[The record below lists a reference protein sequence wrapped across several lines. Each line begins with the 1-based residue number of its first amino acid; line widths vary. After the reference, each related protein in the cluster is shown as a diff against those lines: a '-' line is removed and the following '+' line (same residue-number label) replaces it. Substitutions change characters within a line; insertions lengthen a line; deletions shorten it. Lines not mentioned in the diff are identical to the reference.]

1 MVVRTGVTTTSKSGI
16 GIIVETKRPF
26 ERGSLPEH
34 LSNFPTPHI
43 GPHPTAITPYD
54 RPLPSPCPIQ
64 DIFSPSIRAQPVH
77 GPFFS
82 IIAARSGAS
91 RSANSGRS
99 SRSPAGSSTIRKRYG
114 LPGKAPRSNFE
125 DRMEVK
131 FNKIVEQHASRCVA
145 ASQDRAYRNMAK
157 ALNAQGDL
165 LHTLEKR
172 NQNLT

>member
-1 MVVRTGVTTTSKSGI
+1 MPDPGYILALDQGTTSSRAILFDHSG
-16 GIIVETKRPF
+16 
-26 ERGSLPEH
+26 
-34 LSNFPTPHI
+34 
-43 GPHPTAITPYD
+43 
-54 RPLPSPCPIQ
+54 
-64 DIFSPSIRAQPVH
+64 
-77 GPFFS
+77 
-82 IIAARSGAS
+82 
-91 RSANSGRS
+91 
-99 SRSPAGSSTIRKRYG
+99 TIRGVAQREFRQIFPQPG
-114 LPGKAPRSNFE
+114 WVEHDPEEIWSSGKAPRSNFE

>member
-1 MVVRTGVTTTSKSGI
+1 MNRDEVLNVISRVQGDPHTPYI
-16 GIIVETKRPF
+16 G
-26 ERGSLPEH
+26 H
-34 LSNFPTPHI
+34 
-43 GPHPTAITPYD
+43 HPAAITPCD

-64 DIFSPSIRAQPVH
+64 DIFSPLIRAQPVP

-91 RSANSGRS
+91 RSASSGRS
-99 SRSPAGSSTIRKRYG
+99 SHSPAGSNTIRKKSG
-114 LPGKAPRSNFE
+114 LPRQALRSNFE
-125 DRMEVK
+125 DRMEIE